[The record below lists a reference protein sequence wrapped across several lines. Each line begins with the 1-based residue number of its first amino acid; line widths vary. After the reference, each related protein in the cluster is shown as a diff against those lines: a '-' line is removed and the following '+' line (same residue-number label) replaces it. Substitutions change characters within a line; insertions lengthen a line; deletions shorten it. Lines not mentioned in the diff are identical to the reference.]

1 MKIKFEK
8 PDCQFPVLLAVD
20 EVSGSMTVRMFRIE
34 FYSKRTRYVLS
45 RELNGEEDAKKAE
58 RTFNDIQSSLAL
70 DGYAN
75 LVAGE
80 ITSLINYDWEWSVE
94 SAIGNGV

>member
-1 MKIKFEK
+1 MKIRFER
-8 PDCQFPVLLAVD
+8 PNRQFPVLLTVD
-20 EVSGSMTVRMFRIE
+20 EVSGSMTAIMFRIE
-34 FYSKRTRYVLS
+34 FYSKKTRYVLS
-45 RELNGEEDAKKAE
+45 RELNGKEDAKKAE

-70 DGYAN
+70 NDYAN

-94 SAIGNGV
+94 

>member
-1 MKIKFEK
+1 MKIRFER
-8 PDCQFPVLLAVD
+8 PNCQFPVLLTVD

-34 FYSKRTRYVLS
+34 FHSKRTRYVLS

-58 RTFNDIQSSLAL
+58 RTFDDIQSSLAL
-70 DGYAN
+70 NDYAN

-80 ITSLINYDWEWSVE
+80 ITSLISYDWEWSVE
-94 SAIGNGV
+94 STIGNGV